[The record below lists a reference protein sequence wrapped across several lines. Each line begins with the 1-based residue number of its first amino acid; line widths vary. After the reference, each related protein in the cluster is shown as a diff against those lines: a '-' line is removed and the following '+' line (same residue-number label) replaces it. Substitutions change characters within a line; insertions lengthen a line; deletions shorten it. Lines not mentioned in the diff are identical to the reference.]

1 MKLALFLALPLIGTT
16 FKPLPPGP
24 ARAKVEAACYACHSA
39 DLLVQQRLTE
49 KQWTAEVE
57 KMMRWGAALDEKDK
71 SAVIAYLA
79 RHFGLENTFTPTKVQ
94 PLHKR

>member
-1 MKLALFLALPLIGTT
+1 MKLALFLALPILGTQ
-16 FKPLPPGP
+16 FKQLPPGAAKP
-24 ARAKVEAACYACHSA
+24 KVEAACYACHSA

-49 KQWTAEVE
+49 KQWTATVE
-57 KMMRWGAALDEKDK
+57 KMMRWGAPLGEKDK

-79 RHFGLENTFTPTKVQ
+79 KHFGPQNTFTPTKVQ